1 MLNRTCAC
9 TFSGMT
15 DVACTVSLLV
25 PTCLGIKPDVKLHTS
40 RGGLGEAHLDIHA
53 YWPGVDIRGNLT
65 YHITVH
71 FRVFLEKPRFC
82 YRNGHHKQYILVD
95 TIFNYRFHFGL
106 PGKCLYLSPQNTP
119 FWRRR
124 SRRQKGVFPGLFYR
138 HFPGSP
144 K

>member
-1 MLNRTCAC
+1 MFKNPRCGVLVVKYKSRLLNMVSMVRMNHMVFNQTATC
-9 TFSGMT
+9 S
-15 DVACTVSLLV
+15 D
-25 PTCLGIKPDVKLHTS
+25 
-40 RGGLGEAHLDIHA
+40 
-53 YWPGVDIRGNLT
+53 YWPGVAIRGNLT

-71 FRVFLEKPRFC
+71 FRAFLEKPRFC

-124 SRRQKGVFPGLFYR
+124 SRRQKGVFSGLV
-138 HFPGSP
+138 
-144 K
+144 

>member
-1 MLNRTCAC
+1 MSIFQGKPGN
-9 TFSGMT
+9 
-15 DVACTVSLLV
+15 VKNLLGCYNYPRHRAPHGV
-25 PTCLGIKPDVKLHTS
+25 PH
-40 RGGLGEAHLDIHA
+40 RA
-53 YWPGVDIRGNLT
+53 YWPGVAIRGNLT

-106 PGKCLYLSPQNTP
+106 PGKCLYLSPQNRP
-119 FWRRR
+119 FWRRW
-124 SRRQKGVFPGLFYR
+124 SRRQKGVFSALFYR
-138 HFPGSP
+138 HVPGSP